1 MKTEEPGQNRHRG
14 EETQADDEGKHHRGD
29 ELAGSS
35 QCRARRLPGVL
46 GLVVLER
53 IDGFVG
59 LGRPLGSGLPDAQA
73 GLLSGALEYWNL
85 RSDPRFNEL
94 FPHRHRPSGAA
105 FCSC

>member
-1 MKTEEPGQNRHRG
+1 MKTEEPGQDRHRG

-46 GLVVLER
+46 SLVVLER

-59 LGRPLGSGLPDAQA
+59 LGRPLGSGLLDAQV
-73 GLLSGALEYWNL
+73 GLLSGALK
-85 RSDPRFNEL
+85 
-94 FPHRHRPSGAA
+94 
-105 FCSC
+105 